1 MHSNQRNFPPQGTEA
16 SEYCSVISSCP
27 DNDTELMSIFRLYDV
42 IQTEKKLTL
51 VFEYMDQD
59 LKKYIDGLGGV
70 SVNVPVMKVSTSLL
84 GGSFL
89 RFVSHSSTNC

>member
-1 MHSNQRNFPPQGTEA
+1 MT
-16 SEYCSVISSCP
+16 SS
-27 DNDTELMSIFRLYDV
+27 RLYDV

-70 SVNVPVMKVSTSLL
+70 SVNVPVMKVLRSIRSLL
-84 GGSFL
+84 
-89 RFVSHSSTNC
+89 V